1 MKATTTFRKYLAIAW
16 AIAVVWVYF
25 GSLVNF
31 HQHQIWK
38 KQLNPT
44 FAAAFKREKAK
55 TGATASWTA
64 NSTDTSV
71 PPVMV
76 AEVPVTDL
84 SALEITLFPT
94 SFLHAPG
101 LDQAPPAFD
110 PGSSSLRAPP
120 AC

>member
-1 MKATTTFRKYLAIAW
+1 MTKSNTFRKYLAIAW
-16 AIAVVWVYF
+16 AIAIIWVYF
-25 GSLVNF
+25 GSLINF

-55 TGATASWTA
+55 TAAYTT
-64 NSTDTSV
+64 NSDMASV

-76 AEVPVTDL
+76 SDL
-84 SALEITLFPT
+84 PANDFNVVAIALHPLTV
-94 SFLHAPG
+94 LHALNQDLPT
-101 LDQAPPAFD
+101 LAYD

>member
-55 TGATASWTA
+55 NAATASWTP

-76 AEVPVTDL
+76 AEIPVTALNAFEISLL
-84 SALEITLFPT
+84 ST

-101 LDQAPPAFD
+101 TDQAPLAYD
-110 PGSSSLRAPP
+110 PRSSSLRAPP
-120 AC
+120 SC